1 MPSDF
6 KPQEYFSEYFGVL
19 TDKTPM
25 AHVVVRTYG
34 NTSNYLRTL
43 PLHHSQ
49 CEINTTEQYADF
61 AFDIR
66 PTADFLA
73 ELLSHGDGIEVLKP
87 VELRQEM
94 RSLIAQSLKRY

>member
-6 KPQEYFSEYFGVL
+6 LPQEYFDEYFGVL

-49 CEINTTEQYADF
+49 HEIGSTEQYTDF

-73 ELLSHGDGIEVLKP
+73 ELLSHGNGIEVLEP
-87 VELRQEM
+87 AHVRQRMKEIL
-94 RSLIAQSLKRY
+94 SESLKKY